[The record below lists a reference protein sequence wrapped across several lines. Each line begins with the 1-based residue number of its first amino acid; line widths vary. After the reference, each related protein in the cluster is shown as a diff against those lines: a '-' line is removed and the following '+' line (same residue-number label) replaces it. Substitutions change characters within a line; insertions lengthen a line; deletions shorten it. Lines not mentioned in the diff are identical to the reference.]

1 MHTYATAALACP
13 TFVQL
18 LTVSTVYALVVC
30 AVNIVYAQMCY
41 SIRPQESGGKVYK
54 NQVYNMISVSGDA
67 AVVEYSHAHF
77 DRTLRFDKRRECAH
91 VFTDTHTSR
100 QQQHQQQQQQQQQQ
114 RNANNRKTSTYSNTS
129 VSPTGSTQHSTGSTF
144 NIASNRQQC
153 YTVGTTN
160 DSRRSTVTSTSER
173 DNRQD
178 SNSYSNSN
186 YYSAAAHDA
195 C

>member
-1 MHTYATAALACP
+1 
-13 TFVQL
+13 
-18 LTVSTVYALVVC
+18 
-30 AVNIVYAQMCY
+30 MCY

-77 DRTLRFDKRRECAH
+77 DRTLRFDKRRQCALPH
-91 VFTDTHTSR
+91 VFTDAHSSR
-100 QQQHQQQQQQQQQQ
+100 HQQQQQQQQHQQQQQQQ
-114 RNANNRKTSTYSNTS
+114 RNANNSKNSTYSNTS
-129 VSPTGSTQHSTGSTF
+129 VSPTGSTKHSTTSTF

-153 YTVGTTN
+153 YAAGANN